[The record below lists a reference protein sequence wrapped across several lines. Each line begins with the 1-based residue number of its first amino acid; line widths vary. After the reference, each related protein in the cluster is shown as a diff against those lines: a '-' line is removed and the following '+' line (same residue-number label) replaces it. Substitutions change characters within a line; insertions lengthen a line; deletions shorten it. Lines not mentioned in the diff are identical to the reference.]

1 MDSKINNWRLLK
13 VPHIFEPGDIVRLK
27 DPDNIDYDS
36 ELERDLDLKKRE
48 YSHLLLTIDTEE
60 KLSWSVIYY
69 LLLKKTLVFKRWH
82 YVALPLKD
90 KNVSQVSQFSSSFS
104 AGDMQFL
111 TGMTTVSLY
120 RNWIDKVVVRVSDEV
135 MTELATVYKIYRD
148 PDGVMENA
156 DKIRVFILE
165 NRGKLEQLNPMHRE
179 FLQLRYGLVDD
190 KFHSL
195 EELTAY
201 FDIELSRLRAM
212 EERALRKLRHIVER
226 A

>member
-1 MDSKINNWRLLK
+1 MPYS
-13 VPHIFEPGDIVRLK
+13 FEPGDIVQLK
-27 DPDNIDYDS
+27 DTDSIQYES
-36 ELERDLDLKKRE
+36 ELERDLDLRRRE
-48 YSHLLLTIDTEE
+48 FSHSLLTIGTEE

-82 YVALPLKD
+82 YRALPLKD

-111 TGMTTVSLY
+111 TGMSTVPLY

-135 MTELATVYKIYRD
+135 MTELVTVYKIDRD

-156 DKIRVFILE
+156 DKIRAFILK

-190 KFHSL
+190 KFHGL
-195 EELTAY
+195 DELSAH

-212 EERALRKLRHIVER
+212 EQRALRKLRHIVER

>member
-1 MDSKINNWRLLK
+1 MPGSERLLE
-13 VPHIFEPGDIVRLK
+13 VSSIFEPGDIVRLK

-36 ELERDLDLKKRE
+36 ELERDLDLKGRE

-69 LLLKKTLVFKRWH
+69 LLLKKTQVFKRWH
-82 YVALPLKD
+82 YRALPLKD

-111 TGMTTVSLY
+111 TGMSTVPLY

-156 DKIRVFILE
+156 DKIRAFILE

-190 KFHSL
+190 KFHGL
-195 EELTAY
+195 DELSAH
-201 FDIELSRLRAM
+201 FDIELPRLRAM
-212 EERALRKLRHIVER
+212 EQRALRKLRHIVGLH
-226 A
+226 